1 MTLAPQQLAVVTIG
15 YDSYLLP
22 MSQAARVVEII
33 GRAEIVKRDYVA
45 ARDVWHLQKEPIIAS
60 LKSVR
65 ADQIKATPISSSK
78 PAALEHIRRADA

>member
-1 MTLAPQQLAVVTIG
+1 MSRTPQLAVVTIG

-22 MSQAARVVEII
+22 MAQAARLVEII
-33 GRAEIVKRDYVA
+33 GRAEIVKQDYVA
-45 ARDVWHLQKEPIIAS
+45 SRDVWHLQKEPIRAG

-65 ADQIKATPISSSK
+65 ADQIITTPIPSSK